1 LGNRPKPAKKRSSK
15 FKKEVNQVNKDGPR
29 VHAARILTRV
39 AEGGSLSDVLARR
52 LPDVAAQDRALVQEL
67 CYGVLRWWLRLQWI
81 VQRLLEKPL
90 KKKDQ
95 DLQCLIMIGLY
106 QLLYMRTPPH
116 AAVAETV
123 EGARGLGKPWASG
136 LINGVLRSFMRKQ
149 DDLLIDL
156 SKDIAADLSYP
167 QWLVDAVR
175 KAWPER
181 WREILDAASHRP
193 PMTLRVNL
201 EQCSKAEYVDMLQA
215 GSIAASP
222 IAGVESGLVLEKAL
236 DVFELPGFTD
246 GLVSVQDGGAQLAA
260 GLMGLE
266 SGQEVLD
273 LCAAPGG
280 KTCHILEVAAD
291 DISMTAVDISAERLQ
306 NVEEN
311 LERIGLTASLFAGD
325 AAEPN
330 GEWAEKK
337 YDRILLDV
345 PCSATGVI
353 RRHPDIK
360 LLRRPGDISSLAELQ
375 RQIFNSAWCLL
386 KPGGLLLYA
395 TCSLLPQE
403 NEEQIEYFL
412 SNNSDAAELPIE
424 EAWGEARSHGRQT
437 LPGDD
442 SMDGFFYARLLKRS

>member
-1 LGNRPKPAKKRSSK
+1 MSKRD
-15 FKKEVNQVNKDGPR
+15 VVRDGPR
-29 VHAARILTRV
+29 VQAARILTKV
-39 AEGGSLSDVLARR
+39 AEGGSLSDVLARH

-67 CYGVLRWWLRLQWI
+67 SYGVLRWWLRLQWI

-123 EGARGLGKPWASG
+123 EGTRGLGKPWASG
-136 LINGVLRSFMRKQ
+136 LINGVLRSFMRSQ
-149 DDLLIDL
+149 DDLLTAL
-156 SKDIAADLSYP
+156 SKDVSADLSYP
-167 QWLVDAVR
+167 QWLVDAIQ

-181 WREILDAASHRP
+181 WREILQQANHRP
-193 PMTLRVNL
+193 PMSLRVNL
-201 EQCSKAEYVDMLQA
+201 KRCSKAEYVGMLQA
-215 GSIAASP
+215 ESIAGRP
-222 IAGVESGLVLEKAL
+222 IAGVGSGLVLDKAR
-236 DVFELPGFTD
+236 DVFELPGFTE

-266 SGQEVLD
+266 PGQEVLD

-280 KTCHILEVAAD
+280 KTCHIMEIASD
-291 DISMTAVDISAERLQ
+291 DISVTAVDVSADRLQ
-306 NVEEN
+306 KVREN
-311 LERIGLTASLFAGD
+311 LDRIGLSARLYAGD
-325 AAEPN
+325 GAEPK
-330 GEWAEKK
+330 GEWVEKE

-360 LLRRPGDISSLAELQ
+360 LLRRPGDIRSLIELQ
-375 RQIFNSAWCLL
+375 RQIFNSAWALL

-412 SNNSDAAELPIE
+412 SNNDDASELPIE
-424 EAWGEARSHGRQT
+424 ETWGQGRSHGRQT

-442 SMDGFFYARLLKRS
+442 SMDGFFYARLFKRS